1 MQVDKRKTESIK
13 IEETDGDDGAVAASD
28 VQVITIQKSQ
38 DTQHS
43 ADEIEVKEI
52 LQKDSEMVKLE
63 EMAAEGKIAEEG
75 EHKHG
80 GADGQMKLGSTSAL
94 SVNREWD
101 RRSTAQSIWSSKSL
115 SSKDSTV
122 DVSNKVSTTRCF
134 ENLPKNV
141 RVYFM
146 QVCLMSAGGCFGLG
160 ETMKNRR
167 IIATGDVHCLL
178 LPQHWL
184 WQWNPANIWSRIKHF
199 LDRKIPSTEQV
210 FAEFELNQRWNLY
223 KENIIKEVFMDK
235 TAVNPTSVHDV
246 PYSIRIDQ
254 NFDFGECKTKKKSKQ

>member
-1 MQVDKRKTESIK
+1 M
-13 IEETDGDDGAVAASD
+13 AAASA
-28 VQVITIQKSQ
+28 VQVEIIQESQ
-38 DTQHS
+38 DTQYT
-43 ADEIEVKEI
+43 ADDVEVREIS
-52 LQKDSEMVKLE
+52 QQDSEMVDLE
-63 EMAAEGKIAEEG
+63 VMAAEGKIVEQG
-75 EHKHG
+75 EHKH
-80 GADGQMKLGSTSAL
+80 DGIDENMMLGSTL
-94 SVNREWD
+94 SVHREWD
-101 RRSTAQSIWSSKSL
+101 RQSTMQSTWSSKSIL
-115 SSKDSTV
+115 SSKDSTT
-122 DVSNKVSTTRCF
+122 DVSNKLSTIKCF
-134 ENLPKNV
+134 ENLPKSV
-141 RVYFM
+141 KVYFM
-146 QVCLMSAGGCFGLG
+146 QVCVMSAGGCFGLG

-223 KENIIKEVFMDK
+223 KDNIIKEVFMDK

-254 NFDFGECKTKKKSKQ
+254 NFDFGECKEKKKTKH